1 MASFQPGSSYVEG
14 MERSLCIAIL
24 PLALVAYFVQGK
36 IAPIKL
42 IASGGLAIMVSLGA
56 AFAGTVMPATRD
68 LSDATAEML
77 VIGIGAIGVFGV
89 MLAGPALSDIIFRRQ
104 RGS

>member
-1 MASFQPGSSYVEG
+1 
-14 MERSLCIAIL
+14 
-24 PLALVAYFVQGK
+24 
-36 IAPIKL
+36 
-42 IASGGLAIMVSLGA
+42 MVSLGA
-56 AFAGTVMPATRD
+56 AFAGTVMPAPRD

>member
-1 MASFQPGSSYVEG
+1 MAGFQPSSSYVEG
-14 MERSLCIAIL
+14 MEKSLCIAIL
-24 PLALVAYFVQGK
+24 PLALIAYFVQGK

-42 IASGGLAIMVSLGA
+42 IASGGLAIMISLGA
-56 AFAGTVMPATRD
+56 AFAGTVMPVTRA
-68 LSDATAEML
+68 LSDATTEML

-89 MLAGPALSDIIFRRQ
+89 MLAVPALSNIIFRRR

>member
-1 MASFQPGSSYVEG
+1 MIS
-14 MERSLCIAIL
+14 R
-24 PLALVAYFVQGK
+24 
-36 IAPIKL
+36 
-42 IASGGLAIMVSLGA
+42 GA

-77 VIGIGAIGVFGV
+77 VIGIGAIGVFDV
-89 MLAGPALSDIIFRRQ
+89 MLAVPALSNIIFQRQ